1 MAPMTDLAV
10 ITTRSYCEGLF
21 ATDEPAFID
30 EGFFRWME
38 PQSPLDFAYMPGYC
52 ADAHL
57 AIGEYLASSL
67 SASLLI

>member
-1 MAPMTDLAV
+1 MASMTV
-10 ITTRSYCEGLF
+10 INDATILQGLF

-30 EGFFRWME
+30 EGLLGGME
-38 PQSPLDFAYMPGYC
+38 FQLPLVFAYMPSYC

-57 AIGEYLASSL
+57 AIEEYLASSL

>member
-1 MAPMTDLAV
+1 MASMTDLAV
-10 ITTRSYCEGLF
+10 ITTRSYCEGSS

-38 PQSPLDFAYMPGYC
+38 FQLPLVFAYMPSYC

-57 AIGEYLASSL
+57 AIEEYLASSL